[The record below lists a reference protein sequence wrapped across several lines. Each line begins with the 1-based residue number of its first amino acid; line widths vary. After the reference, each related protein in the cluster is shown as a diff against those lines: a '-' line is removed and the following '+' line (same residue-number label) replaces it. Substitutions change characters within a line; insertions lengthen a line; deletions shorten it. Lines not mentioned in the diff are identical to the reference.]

1 MIQVPESYSTPP
13 VVTKKRNIKIKDKQ
27 QELHA
32 MTTDETKSMPTL
44 QSPYN
49 KAATPSQRQLENEL
63 SDAKTEPR
71 CLISHQANQD
81 TA

>member
-1 MIQVPESYSTPP
+1 
-13 VVTKKRNIKIKDKQ
+13 
-27 QELHA
+27 